1 MKKVSKRKEST
12 WFIHIIFAVYM
23 LICIVPFL
31 LLVAVSFSNENDV
44 LTYGYSL
51 IPKNFTTEAY
61 KYILSD
67 LSTLLRAYGVTGVYA
82 IGGAVL
88 SIVIM
93 AAMGYTLARPHFI
106 FKKFLSIVLI
116 ITMFFNGGL
125 VPTYIINTQVF
136 HLGNSMWIYILN
148 GMVAAY
154 TVFVFRTFFAQ
165 LPVSLIEA
173 AELDGASELQ
183 VLTQVIVPLS
193 TAVIATY
200 TFMGV
205 VSRWNDFTVT
215 MYYIQDTKLYT
226 LQYLLQQILN
236 EATFLNEL
244 KKTMPISDM
253 VAVPS
258 ETLKY
263 AMCVL
268 ASGPM
273 LVIFPFFQKYFS
285 KGMVAGAVKG

>member
-51 IPKNFTTEAY
+51 IPKNFTAEAY

-67 LSTLLRAYGVTGVYA
+67 LSTLLRAYGVTAVYA

-88 SIVIM
+88 SIVVM